1 MCVNE
6 INVCLDSLN
15 SQAKITNKSEN
26 VSLYSVN
33 YCKNMYFRANIRQIS
48 QIFMLLFCQ
57 KIALCQA

>member
-26 VSLYSVN
+26 VLLYSVN
-33 YCKNMYFRANIRQIS
+33 YCKNMHFGA
-48 QIFMLLFCQ
+48 
-57 KIALCQA
+57 